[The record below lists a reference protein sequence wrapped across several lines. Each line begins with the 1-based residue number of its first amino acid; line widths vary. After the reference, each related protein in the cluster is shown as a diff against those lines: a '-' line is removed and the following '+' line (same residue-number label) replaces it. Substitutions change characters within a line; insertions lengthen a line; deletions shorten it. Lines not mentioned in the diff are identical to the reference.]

1 MDSGLAAD
9 AAIRNDESM
18 HDILIRG
25 GILYDGA
32 GTPGVAADLAIAN
45 GRIAAIDPLP
55 SLPRKRGRVREG
67 VAHKIIDAQNLAVAP
82 GFIDIKTHSDFT
94 LPINPK
100 AESKVRQ
107 GVTTEII
114 GHCGFSVAPAL
125 PGKVE
130 LLKDYLSP
138 SAPWL
143 PFRETT
149 FPDYLQTFP
158 PTAVNAGMLVGHNTL
173 RLMVMGM
180 AERAPTAA
188 ELAQMIVLLEDA
200 LDAGALGLSSGL
212 FTPPG
217 SYAEAAEMIALGHVL
232 KRHNAGYFTHLRDE
246 SNKVIEAVAEAIAIG
261 EQCGVHVEI
270 VHFKCSGMD
279 NWGKAA
285 QALAMIAD
293 AKARGIDVDC
303 DSYPYAAGSNPLK
316 NILPPWVQAGGVE
329 AMIARLG
336 ESETRQKIRADI
348 ARDGLNNWGR
358 IPSWD
363 CVQIS
368 ISPHLPQFSGRTI
381 ASLAAERGADPIDTL
396 CDYLADDQGAT
407 RVLVTSIAEA
417 DIRTIVASP
426 LALVGSD
433 GNCVAPYGAVGKGMP
448 HPRFYGTFPRILSH
462 YVRDE
467 NALPLPLAIH
477 KMTGATAR
485 ALKLKDR
492 GLLREGFCADV
503 VLFDPDDFIDR
514 ATYADPH
521 QFPSGARTTVIV
533 NGTIVVENATHT
545 GALPG
550 KVLRRDAKGAV
561 L

>member
-1 MDSGLAAD
+1 MAY
-9 AAIRNDESM
+9 
-18 HDILIRG
+18 DILIRNGLLIDG
-25 GILYDGA
+25 GGGPGA
-32 GTPGVAADLAIAN
+32 VGDLAIAD
-45 GRIAAIDPLP
+45 GRIVAIG
-55 SLPRKRGRVREG
+55 RKLGPGATRT
-67 VAHKIIDAQNLAVAP
+67 IDATGLAVAP

-114 GHCGFSVAPAL
+114 GHCGFSVAPVL

-143 PFRETT
+143 PFRETS
-149 FPDYLQTFP
+149 FPDYLDTFP
-158 PTAVNAGMLVGHNTL
+158 AVAVNAGMLVGHNTL
-173 RLMVMGM
+173 RLMIMGM
-180 AERAPTAA
+180 AERAPTDA
-188 ELAQMIVLLEDA
+188 ELKQMIVLLDDA
-200 LDAGALGLSSGL
+200 LGAGALGLSSGL

-217 SYAEAAEMIALGHVL
+217 SYAAPSELIALGHML

-261 EQCGVHVEI
+261 EACGVHVEI

-279 NWGKAA
+279 NWGKAT
-285 QALAMIAD
+285 QALAMIAA
-293 AKARGIDVDC
+293 AKARGVDVDC

-336 ESETRQKIRADI
+336 EADTRQKIRADI

-381 ASLAAERGADPIDTL
+381 ASLATERSADPIDTL
-396 CDYLADDQGAT
+396 CDYLAQDLGAT

-433 GNCVAPYGAVGKGMP
+433 GNCVAPYGTVGKGMP
-448 HPRFYGTFPRILSH
+448 HPRFYGTFPRILSR
-462 YVRDE
+462 YVQEE
-467 NALPLPLAIH
+467 NALPLALAIH
-477 KMTGATAR
+477 KMTGASAR

-492 GLLREGFCADV
+492 GLLREGFRADV
-503 VLFDPDDFIDR
+503 VVFDPNDFKDR

-533 NGTIVVENATHT
+533 NGTPVVENATHT

-550 KVLRRDAKGAV
+550 KVLRRDAEGAV
-561 L
+561 A